1 MDKIN
6 RYACIPKIDRLME
19 AENVKPLIEKYGYT
33 PTLWAAREVEDRIRR
48 EIDMDSVDGVM
59 DLIFSIPE
67 KMEAL
72 LRHKGQE
79 EMCRVINATGVVLH
93 TNLGRAPISK
103 KVMERV
109 SNMMT
114 GFTNLE
120 YRLCE
125 GSRGSR
131 YEHFEE
137 MLCRLTGAE
146 AAIAVNNNAA
156 AVLLMLTA
164 LTAGR
169 EVIVSRGELV
179 EIGGKFRVPEV
190 MEQSGARLVE
200 VGTTNRT
207 YPEDYEKAIGEAT
220 GAVLKVHTSNYKI
233 IGFTHEASVWEL
245 SKITRE
251 SGIPLL
257 VDLGSGN
264 LVDFRDYGI
273 PWEITV
279 RDIIRKGADLVTFS
293 GDKLLGGPQAGI
305 LAGKKELIDKISR
318 HPLMRAV
325 RIDKFT
331 AAAMG
336 ETLRLYLYGK
346 AWEEIPVLE
355 MLARDE
361 RMMTDMADR
370 LMEAVTITEEEG
382 ISLKKVR
389 SNTMVG
395 GGSMPEETLPGIA
408 VAVTSEKLSPDE
420 ICKILRES
428 EPPVVGR
435 IVNESVYLEMRTVF
449 PEEIPV
455 LAEIISELL

>member
-1 MDKIN
+1 MEKNN
-6 RYACIPKIDRLME
+6 RYACIPKIDKLME
-19 AENVKPLIEKYGYT
+19 AENVKPLTEKYGYA

-48 EIDMDSVDGVM
+48 EIDLSSVDGVM
-59 DLIFSIPE
+59 ELIFRIPE
-67 KMEAL
+67 KMEQL

-93 TNLGRAPISK
+93 TNLGRAPISRK
-103 KVMERV
+103 AMEKICA
-109 SNMMT
+109 MMT
-114 GFTNLE
+114 GYTNLE
-120 YRLCE
+120 YRLEE
-125 GSRGSR
+125 GTRGSR

-164 LTAGR
+164 LTAGK

-190 MEQSGARLVE
+190 MEQSGSRLTE

-207 YPEDYEKAIGEAT
+207 YPEDYERALSPET
-220 GAVLKVHTSNYKI
+220 GALLKVHTSNYKI
-233 IGFTHEASVWEL
+233 VGFTHEASVWEL
-245 SKITRE
+245 SKI
-251 SGIPLL
+251 SKKAGVPLL

-264 LVDFRDYGI
+264 LADFRDYGI

-279 RDIIRKGADLVTFS
+279 RDIIRKGADLVCFS

-305 LAGKKELIDKISR
+305 LAGKKILIDRISR
-318 HPLMRAV
+318 HPLMRAL

-336 ETLRLYLYGK
+336 ETLRIYLCGK
-346 AWEEIPVLE
+346 PWKEIPVLE
-355 MLARDE
+355 MLSRDE
-361 RMMTDMADR
+361 RTMSEMADR

-389 SNTMVG
+389 SSSRVG
-395 GGSMPEETLPGIA
+395 GGSMPEEKLPGIA
-408 VAVTSEKLSPDE
+408 VAVASERLSADE
-420 ICKILRES
+420 ICRILRGS
-428 EPPVVGR
+428 DPPVIGR
-435 IVNESVYLEMRTVF
+435 IVNESVYLEMRTLF
-449 PEEIPV
+449 PEEIPL

>member
-1 MDKIN
+1 MEKDN

-19 AENVKPLIEKYGYT
+19 AENVKPLIEKYGYA
-33 PTLWAAREVEDRIRR
+33 PTLWAAREVEGRIRR
-48 EIDMDSVDGVM
+48 VIDLESVDGLM
-59 DLIFSIPE
+59 ALIFSIPE
-67 KMEAL
+67 KMEEL
-72 LRHKGQE
+72 LRHKGKE

-103 KVMERV
+103 KVMERITD
-109 SNMMT
+109 MMT
-114 GFTNLE
+114 GYSNLE

-125 GSRGSR
+125 GIRGSR

-190 MEQSGARLVE
+190 MKQSGAHIVE

-207 YPEDYEKAIGEAT
+207 YPEDYERAVGAET

-233 IGFTHEASVWEL
+233 VGFTHETSVWEL
-245 SKITRE
+245 SRITKQ

-257 VDLGSGN
+257 VDLGSGS
-264 LVDFRDYGI
+264 LADFREYGV

-293 GDKLLGGPQAGI
+293 GDKLMGGPQAGI
-305 LAGKKELIDKISR
+305 LAGKKELIDRISR
-318 HPLMRAV
+318 HPLMRAL

-331 AAAMG
+331 AAALG
-336 ETLRLYLYGK
+336 ETLKIYCCGK

-355 MLARDE
+355 MLAREE
-361 RMMTDMADR
+361 RTMADMAGR
-370 LMEAVTITEEEG
+370 LIESVTITEEEG
-382 ISLKKVR
+382 IHLKVVKT
-389 SNTMVG
+389 SSMAG
-395 GGSMPEETLPGIA
+395 GGSMPEEGLPGIA
-408 VAVTSEKLSPDE
+408 VAVSSERLSPDE
-420 ICKILRES
+420 ICRILRES

-449 PEEIPV
+449 PEEIPI
-455 LAEIISELL
+455 LGEIISELL